1 VNDCV
6 ESASSR
12 DSDPDSLYGRRDLT
26 GNRHIQNDRLDGSL
40 NPARSR
46 LGQERID
53 IFLLSHPGQH
63 AVTVFCQGKGGLATD
78 SSRCAGDLGW
88 DHVKAFCETL
98 TEAEEALA
106 VEMVSRITDKWSLW
120 TMSVIAELGQP
131 MRFSRIMDGVEGI
144 SQKSLTKTLRGLERD
159 GLITRQVFA
168 EVPPRVEYTIT
179 ALDSEMLDNVA
190 PLWLWAGKTVQRFQD
205 RRAAFDRREI
215 LRGKK

>member
-1 VNDCV
+1 MKK
-6 ESASSR
+6 SAKTTR
-12 DSDPDSLYGRRDLT
+12 
-26 GNRHIQNDRLDGSL
+26 
-40 NPARSR
+40 
-46 LGQERID
+46 
-53 IFLLSHPGQH
+53 
-63 AVTVFCQGKGGLATD
+63 
-78 SSRCAGDLGW
+78 LGW
-88 DHVKAFCETL
+88 DQVKDFCETL

-106 VEMVSRITDKWSLW
+106 VEMVSRISDKWSLW

-131 MRFSRIMDGVEGI
+131 MRFSRIMDAVVGI

-159 GLITRQVFA
+159 GLITREVFA

-179 ALDSEMLDNVA
+179 ALGSEMLDNVA